1 MASREQ
7 GCNFPLL
14 LLALAFPGVHSL
26 LTLIAETLR
35 LNFSAEFR
43 MLTPSPRLTIHR
55 RILQANLNVACFYG
69 CISLSVA
76 GSEVSLPISSRCL
89 FRRFFTFCL
98 FIFSFSLS
106 LFCFVFFYSFIFL
119 SHIELRREILPFSLY
134 TYPSLTT
141 VKRSYCQCWYNKYTS
156 VLVLGWT
163 TLLKRH

>member
-89 FRRFFTFCL
+89 FRRFFLFCL
-98 FIFSFSLS
+98 FIFPFLCHYFALFFFIHLFFSLI
-106 LFCFVFFYSFIFL
+106 IFL
-119 SHIELRREILPFSLY
+119 NRTSEGNTAIQFICISEFNDCQTELLSM
-134 TYPSLTT
+134 
-141 VKRSYCQCWYNKYTS
+141 
-156 VLVLGWT
+156 LVQ
-163 TLLKRH
+163 